1 MKGLL
6 TVFASLAVF
15 ELSETAEWGKTKS
28 RKVDKQTNRQTDIKG
43 FYVRKKTEKVE
54 KYTSTQVHKQ
64 TLRVLISNR
73 VNFHI

>member
-15 ELSETAEWGKTKS
+15 ELSETTEWGNP
-28 RKVDKQTNRQTDIKG
+28 KVEKLTNRQTDIKG

-73 VNFHI
+73 VNFLI